1 MAKAGATPP
10 YRATIPLSGIV
21 RLDDMQT
28 RLKGTDPALARQYK
42 EAMDAGHNFPPI
54 TLVREGDAFILVDG
68 WHRVM
73 AMEMLGQLTAD
84 AEIHPDVSPE
94 VMRLMA
100 YEGNAR
106 HGLGP
111 TRPERR
117 EMFRA
122 YLKAK
127 RHHKK
132 RKGTFKSYS
141 EMGADLGLPKSTVAA
156 WTRADAP
163 SLAAA
168 LGGKAVGA
176 ARGRQGPTTAD
187 RLAVEAVN
195 SLEGAIAATR
205 GITDGEVRWRL
216 LAQAQ
221 GWVDELQLGPLNAPV
236 LDI

>member
-1 MAKAGATPP
+1 MTIALAGLP
-10 YRATIPLSGIV
+10 YRHTILLSDIV
-21 RLDDMQT
+21 RLADMQT
-28 RLKGTDPALARQYK
+28 RLKGTDTALARQYK
-42 EAMDAGHNFPPI
+42 EAMDAGHDFPPI
-54 TLVREGDAFILVDG
+54 TLVREGGAFILVDG

-73 AMEMLGQLTAD
+73 AMEMRGQHITD

-111 TRPERR
+111 TRLERR

-132 RKGTFKSYS
+132 RKGTFKSYG
-141 EMGADLGLPKSTVAA
+141 EMGADLGLPKSTVAT

-163 SLAAA
+163 KLADA
-168 LGGKAVGA
+168 LGGKAKGA
-176 ARGRQGPTTAD
+176 TRGRQGPTMAD
-187 RLAVEAVN
+187 RLAIEATN
-195 SLEGAIAATR
+195 SLAGAIAATR
-205 GITDGEVRWRL
+205 GITDGDVRWHL
-216 LAQAQ
+216 LVQAR
-221 GWVDELQLGPLNAPV
+221 GWIDELQRGPLNAPV